1 MRKIDKKLNGT
12 YEKIL
17 QTTIKLI
24 QEEGSQKLTM
34 KRVAEKAK
42 VNKALVNYHFIG
54 KENLIKEAVSV
65 MSKDLWTVFDV
76 LDNYELDARIRFEK
90 FLINFLKQI
99 LKFKES
105 IKYLLYEGKFLFD
118 EQKQFSAYLKNIG
131 LPKIKKTIFEIAG
144 EKDNTIGDVLTLQIF
159 GSLVLPNII
168 VTEKNDIFK
177 FVLPDIEKQV
187 QVLMERL

>member
-42 VNKALVNYHFIG
+42 VNKALVNYHFTG

-90 FLINFLKQI
+90 FLINF
-99 LKFKES
+99 
-105 IKYLLYEGKFLFD
+105 
-118 EQKQFSAYLKNIG
+118 
-131 LPKIKKTIFEIAG
+131 
-144 EKDNTIGDVLTLQIF
+144 
-159 GSLVLPNII
+159 
-168 VTEKNDIFK
+168 
-177 FVLPDIEKQV
+177 
-187 QVLMERL
+187 

>member
-42 VNKALVNYHFIG
+42 VNKALVNYHFTG

-177 FVLPDIEKQV
+177 FVLPNIEKQV

>member
-144 EKDNTIGDVLTLQIF
+144 EKDDTIGDVLTLQIF